1 VFAGT
6 GRVSQRHLREGHSV
20 PYNCDRAEMKR
31 HAQLLLEL
39 LGTGAKLRITAH
51 IERLMVA
58 GGDVAK
64 WTELYR
70 EVRRL
75 SNGETDPADTS
86 TNLGR
91 YPRWPADV
99 TIDSRRR

>member
-1 VFAGT
+1 MFAGT
-6 GRVSQRHLREGHSV
+6 GRAGWRYLGEGYLV
-20 PYNCDRAEMKR
+20 EDNCDRAEMKR

-39 LGTGAKLRITAH
+39 LGTGAKHRITAH

-58 GGDVAK
+58 GGDATK

-75 SNGETDPADTS
+75 STSGADAMGADASTS
-86 TNLGR
+86 C

-99 TIDSRRR
+99 TIEASRR